1 MIWVFFLVW
10 ICLKFWHIQYIGLS
24 KFYCPNFLPCYFVI
38 GVIFGFYFY
47 LIQPDPA
54 LCLSLLWKLLVLGSI
69 KMMDMELLFKVPI
82 KFMDIILLKKKLMD
96 IIYLFIWFILSFTP
110 PTVLSFLFSISS
122 IFGTVFLFSKI
133 WAFVVYGLWIFFFSS
148 PNLYY
153 HIMNVS

>member
-1 MIWVFFLVW
+1 MHRFQITKKMIWVFFLVW

-54 LCLSLLWKLLVLGSI
+54 LCLSLLWKLLVLGPI

-82 KFMDIILLKKKLMD
+82 KFMDIILLKKRTYEH
-96 IIYLFIWFILSFTP
+96 YLFDLFCLLPQLLFFHFCFPS
-110 PTVLSFLFSISS
+110 VLFLAPYFY
-122 IFGTVFLFSKI
+122 FLKFEP
-133 WAFVVYGLWIFFFSS
+133 L
-148 PNLYY
+148 
-153 HIMNVS
+153 